1 MYLAGGE
8 DWTSYYRNL
17 KSEILGMQGRDG
29 HWEDDVGSNYA
40 TAMACIILQI
50 PCEYL
55 PIFQK

>member
-8 DWTSYYRNL
+8 AWATYYPAVR
-17 KSEILGMQGRDG
+17 SEILGMQLSDGR
-29 HWEDDVGSNYA
+29 WEDEVGRNYA
-40 TAMACIILQI
+40 TAMACIILQM